1 MKPVKVLFTLIL
13 VLVSN
18 TSFAQVLTDEEKKL
32 YDLIMEY
39 RNENGLPDIP
49 FSKSLTYVAQTHV
62 KDLYNNRPNNGN
74 CNLHSWSSNG
84 NWTPCC
90 YTPDHAQAKCMWSKP
105 SELTSYKGYGYE
117 IASEKFYSIGF
128 GNEVL
133 SDYSIT
139 AGDALDIWKRSP
151 GHNAVILNLGK
162 WNDLHWNAIGIGM
175 FKGFAVVWFGE
186 EYDLE

>member
-105 SELTSYKGYGYE
+105 SEMTSYKGYGYE
-117 IASEKFYSIGF
+117 IASENSELLK
-128 GNEVL
+128 
-133 SDYSIT
+133 
-139 AGDALDIWKRSP
+139 AKR
-151 GHNAVILNLGK
+151 AK
-162 WNDLHWNAIGIGM
+162 ENAIENIKNIENIIQKNQKPM
-175 FKGFAVVWFGE
+175 EK
-186 EYDLE
+186 YCKDSQPN